1 MENARIAGSETA
13 SEMDKRVKEQ
23 QKKFNDNANST
34 TRNTDLDTNLKA
46 IAEEKKKLEGEQDA
60 AKIKAAE
67 DAIEA
72 AEAKIAGV
80 VAKMPDEEF
89 LALSD
94 TQLNDPKISKHFSPA
109 QIKTLQDSGRL
120 DNAGVKKVKGNR
132 ENGIYGE
139 MEKVFENINASAED
153 LEKAMKKLEKATK
166 SLSKEELESMDAKR
180 LASEAVAS
188 QLSEKQLDILRD
200 SGKFSPAQISD
211 IQTARTT
218 GLANIANTGRVGAQT
233 RKEEDGSFT
242 EAKQAEVTG
251 GNSKDFVKKQRE
263 NLFKKNAEGVGK
275 LPLSAFAS
283 VNEKGEITSLTEA
296 GSNITADALK
306 AVARAANQGK
316 ATMSDDDRGNLAEAL
331 LKNPTLNTRT
341 TTYLTSKKGQ
351 EDFLLSN
358 ETIGSIKQSN
368 QPTKETQSNQP
379 SRQNQTL
386 QSRQNRP
393 IKR

>member
-1 MENARIAGSETA
+1 M
-13 SEMDKRVKEQ
+13 
-23 QKKFNDNANST
+23 
-34 TRNTDLDTNLKA
+34 
-46 IAEEKKKLEGEQDA
+46 
-60 AKIKAAE
+60 
-67 DAIEA
+67 
-72 AEAKIAGV
+72 
-80 VAKMPDEEF
+80 
-89 LALSD
+89 
-94 TQLNDPKISKHFSPA
+94 
-109 QIKTLQDSGRL
+109 
-120 DNAGVKKVKGNR
+120 
-132 ENGIYGE
+132 
-139 MEKVFENINASAED
+139 
-153 LEKAMKKLEKATK
+153 
-166 SLSKEELESMDAKR
+166 
-180 LASEAVAS
+180 
-188 QLSEKQLDILRD
+188 
-200 SGKFSPAQISD
+200 
-211 IQTARTT
+211 
-218 GLANIANTGRVGAQT
+218 GAQT